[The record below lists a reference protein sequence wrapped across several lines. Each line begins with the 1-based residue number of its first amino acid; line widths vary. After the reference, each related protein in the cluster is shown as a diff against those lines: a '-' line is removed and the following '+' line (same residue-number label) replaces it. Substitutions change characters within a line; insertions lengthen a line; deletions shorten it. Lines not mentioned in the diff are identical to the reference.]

1 MPEPEFRILSEL
13 LKVEDFVDDP
23 VFTDVTDHGEIYTRY
38 RITRFTHE
46 IFEHPEGWT
55 HLANVT
61 PERQPGIGVAI
72 LRVEKRAIEESAV
85 TMTEP
90 IDET

>member
-13 LKVEDFVDDP
+13 LSVEDFVDDP
-23 VFTDVTDHGEIYTRY
+23 VFTDVTDHGEVYTRY

-46 IFEHPEGWT
+46 VFHHPAQWT

-61 PERQPGIGVAI
+61 PERSPGIGVAK
-72 LRVEKRAIEESAV
+72 LRVMDRS
-85 TMTEP
+85 
-90 IDET
+90 IDESEVTLTQLND

>member
-13 LKVEDFVDDP
+13 LSVEDFVDEP
-23 VFTDVTDHGEIYTRY
+23 VFTDVTDLGEVYTRY

-46 IFEHPEGWT
+46 VFHHPAQWT

-61 PERQPGIGVAI
+61 PERSPGIGVAK
-72 LRVEKRAIEESAV
+72 LRVLDRS
-85 TMTEP
+85 
-90 IDET
+90 IDESEVTLTQLND